1 MPVRNSMGS
10 LIYRERTLI
19 NDLLP
24 AGQGQVFTDQQIQ
37 DVMDQTR
44 QNIRYLALA
53 PSPTYLGST
62 ISYLDYYS
70 DWTDWEDDLTLW
82 QYRIISV
89 SPAVSENITGH
100 WTFAATTL
108 PPVFI
113 IGKTYDV
120 YRTAAD
126 LLEQR
131 AAMWMMSHSL
141 TVDGQNLARG
151 QVLPMILQLAKTY
164 RMKQRAITIGTIR
177 SDMPAPDADPA
188 LALAPTEID
197 YMGDGSGH

>member
-1 MPVRNSMGS
+1 MAVRSSMAA
-10 LIYRERTLI
+10 LILRVRTMI

-24 AGQGQVFTDQQIQ
+24 SGSGQVFTDQQIQ

-44 QNIRYLALA
+44 QNMRYLSLA
-53 PSPTYLGST
+53 PSPTYSGST

-89 SPAVSENITGH
+89 TPSVSENVVGH
-100 WTFAATTL
+100 WTFATTTL
-108 PPVFI
+108 PPCYIV
-113 IGKTYDV
+113 GKTYDV

-126 LLEQR
+126 LIEQR
-131 AAMWMMSHSL
+131 AAQWMMSHSL

-151 QVLPMILQLAKTY
+151 QVLTMMLQLAKTY

-177 SDMPAPDADPA
+177 SDVAAGDEGGPS
-188 LALAPTEID
+188 LAPTEID
-197 YMGDGSGH
+197 FIGSGDGH